1 MNHRMQKA
9 YDVARGCLKPECWK
23 WKGKKY
29 GNEGGMT
36 SLWGR
41 DNISQWLT
49 NLNPEVVVL
58 QFGSNDIDRKVTP
71 EQSLAD
77 FEQAMTEIV
86 QKCLSNGTIVI
97 MGTIPPRNKRT
108 SEEYNARARNIAE
121 TFHLPVCDFYREC
134 LQRRPEDWNGR
145 LPQFQEGMT
154 DKFEVRTLISGD
166 GEHPSR
172 PKAFANDYSEEA
184 LKTSGYNL
192 RTYLVLLSYADVLT
206 QVIGVPEGKK

>member
-1 MNHRMQKA
+1 
-9 YDVARGCLKPECWK
+9 
-23 WKGKKY
+23 
-29 GNEGGMT
+29 
-36 SLWGR
+36 
-41 DNISQWLT
+41 
-49 NLNPEVVVL
+49 VL

-71 EQSLAD
+71 EQSRND

-97 MGTIPPRNKRT
+97 MGTIPPRNKRP
-108 SEEYNARARNIAE
+108 SEDYNAYARKIAD
-121 TFHLPVCDFYREC
+121 TYHLPVCDFYREC
-134 LQRRPEDWNGR
+134 LQRRPEDWNGA
-145 LPQFQEGMT
+145 LPQFREGMT

-172 PKAFANDYSEEA
+172 PKDFANDYSEEA

-206 QVIGVPEGKK
+206 QVIGVSEGKK